1 MRVVL
6 AVSGTLQEGFPL
18 RKNLDAPGA
27 PAVHLGSGL
36 VRCVKSYL
44 DTKEPG
50 CREHGNDPNPC
61 CVVTGDE
68 ADANVYELYLVD
80 GEACVAAL
88 LGEPRY
94 LAMAPDAVALD
105 LEAAETSGVVK
116 AFARECLGDVAR
128 CSVLAVVSAVRAP
141 PSFVATPTAGGPT
154 DFASGVALARDRGL
168 LRAPA
173 DDAAKRRARATLGGA
188 APRLSGAL
196 PEARAAALL
205 RKVGLDAAPLVDAA
219 APPPRDAAACLRALA
234 PAAAAACLVP
244 FVARGRGRTLAAFA
258 AGVLAA
264 AAARRLEATL
274 EARAMERRATAAA
287 APGAELGDVAVP
299 CGGGRRFHVS
309 RRDTA
314 VVCID
319 LQVDFLDADRGRVAK
334 HYDERTLAHAHAA
347 RDNAARLLAAARRGG
362 LTVAHSR
369 SHRYGARIRRDLVG
383 RGDAGY
389 ALDAAVAA
397 RPGEIVVDKWTFGAF
412 ASTDLEA
419 RLRRRGVT
427 RILLCGVLTNVCVMA
442 TAVQACDRLFR
453 VCLVEDATGAFDA
466 GWHESAVGLIN
477 GPQVAAG
484 HARAPAAT
492 GLYFGEKTTVANVEA
507 ALEGL

>member
-1 MRVVL
+1 
-6 AVSGTLQEGFPL
+6 
-18 RKNLDAPGA
+18 
-27 PAVHLGSGL
+27 
-36 VRCVKSYL
+36 
-44 DTKEPG
+44 
-50 CREHGNDPNPC
+50 
-61 CVVTGDE
+61 
-68 ADANVYELYLVD
+68 
-80 GEACVAAL
+80 
-88 LGEPRY
+88 
-94 LAMAPDAVALD
+94 
-105 LEAAETSGVVK
+105 
-116 AFARECLGDVAR
+116 
-128 CSVLAVVSAVRAP
+128 
-141 PSFVATPTAGGPT
+141 
-154 DFASGVALARDRGL
+154 
-168 LRAPA
+168 
-173 DDAAKRRARATLGGA
+173 
-188 APRLSGAL
+188 
-196 PEARAAALL
+196 
-205 RKVGLDAAPLVDAA
+205 
-219 APPPRDAAACLRALA
+219 
-234 PAAAAACLVP
+234 
-244 FVARGRGRTLAAFA
+244 
-258 AGVLAA
+258 
-264 AAARRLEATL
+264 
-274 EARAMERRATAAA
+274 
-287 APGAELGDVAVP
+287 
-299 CGGGRRFHVS
+299 VS

-334 HYDERTLAHAHAA
+334 HYDKRTLAHAHAA

-369 SHRYGARIRRDLVG
+369 SHRYGARIHRDLVG

-507 ALEGL
+507 ALAGL

>member
-61 CVVTGDE
+61 CVVTGDP

-94 LAMAPDAVALD
+94 LAMAPDAVTLD
-105 LEAAETSGVVK
+105 LEAAETSGVVR

-154 DFASGVALARDRGL
+154 DFASTSSTPTA
-168 LRAPA
+168 
-173 DDAAKRRARATLGGA
+173 GA
-188 APRLSGAL
+188 WRSTTTKG
-196 PEARAAALL
+196 RS
-205 RKVGLDAAPLVDAA
+205 R
-219 APPPRDAAACLRALA
+219 RDAAW
-234 PAAAAACLVP
+234 
-244 FVARGRGRTLAAFA
+244 
-258 AGVLAA
+258 
-264 AAARRLEATL
+264 
-274 EARAMERRATAAA
+274 
-287 APGAELGDVAVP
+287 
-299 CGGGRRFHVS
+299 
-309 RRDTA
+309 
-314 VVCID
+314 
-319 LQVDFLDADRGRVAK
+319 
-334 HYDERTLAHAHAA
+334 
-347 RDNAARLLAAARRGG
+347 DNAARLLAAARRGG

-369 SHRYGARIRRDLVG
+369 SHRYGARIHRDLVG
-383 RGDAGY
+383 SGDAGY

-442 TAVQACDRLFR
+442 TAARPAHRLPR
-453 VCLVEDATGAFDA
+453 VPRRGRDGAFDA

-507 ALEGL
+507 ALAGL